1 MRIRLTP
8 VIESA
13 IRRQALKEG
22 RSDQQ
27 MAERA
32 ILAGLAN
39 TGTIIATVNDEDP
52 QPVRRANDYRITMPI
67 PSSTYLTIKA
77 LARDQ
82 GRTTKAMIRQIIEAG
97 IAEVSAPADE
107 RTHA

>member
-1 MRIRLTP
+1 MRVRLTP
-8 VIESA
+8 VIEQA
-13 IRRQALKEG
+13 IHREALRQG
-22 RSDQQ
+22 RSDQDTAQ
-27 MAERA
+27 RA

-52 QPVRRANDYRITMPI
+52 QPARRANDYRITMPI

-82 GRTTKAMIRQIIEAG
+82 GRSTKAMIRQILESG

>member
-1 MRIRLTP
+1 MRMRLTP
-8 VIESA
+8 VIEQA
-13 IRRQALKEG
+13 IHRQALREG

-52 QPVRRANDYRITMPI
+52 QPARRANDFRITMPI
-67 PSSTYLTIKA
+67 PSSVYLTIKS

-82 GRTTKAMIRQIIEAG
+82 GRTTKGMIRQILETG
-97 IAEVSAPADE
+97 IAEVSAPAD
-107 RTHA
+107 AV